1 MIESCGVVWRPRNLQ
16 NMYCIWVADT
26 QFSIIKNR
34 AKVVDSGVLEG
45 TPLSATTA
53 FFLNGGGVGNLILC
67 GRERGMGRWC
77 Y

>member
-53 FFLNGGGVGNLILC
+53 FFLNGDFLKEQNDSVTNSQN
-67 GRERGMGRWC
+67 RAMNK
-77 Y
+77 